1 MSTYRRLRGGNPRVA
16 ADSCGRSHM
25 DVTLARRRSALTVL
39 VGTLVLAASLLLSG
53 CASEPAAPDP
63 AASADGYTTVKEGT
77 LTVVSDLANPP
88 FDYMEDGVAKGFEV
102 ELMQELAQKMGLEC
116 EFLPPLKFD
125 SIIPTI
131 QQGGKADVGA
141 SNFTITDERRQEID
155 FTDAYIDSNQG
166 IVTSAQLAD
175 SVSADV
181 SALDD
186 ATSSIAVQ
194 AGTTGESWARENLP
208 RATVVALDDPIQA
221 LTGVQTGLYAAA
233 IADLPVMR
241 YECLNAYTDLKVAR
255 EIATGE
261 QYGIVVSKANPGLTS
276 ALDAALASCREDG
289 TLSTL
294 EAKWFG
300 ESEESGAPTPAATS
314 TSQPSPATGAAG
326 GAGTIEVQKATA
338 RPNESGGSGVIGAMN
353 TRLTWEGTVNVDGGI
368 SSVTLSLPEGSTFE
382 GSTTRVTVLDGLNR
396 LNVDGDAKASGSSVT
411 VSFAAPVPAG
421 SLLRLEVTDMQFPAE
436 GGAYVVGGSY
446 TTAAGTEAKLE
457 DSPSISVIANT
468 PVQQVVN
475 WLDGQGWVAAWNSVP
490 FLGMFFKPQLLVT
503 SFVSLFG
510 GWLVCLGIV
519 IVAYPFAIL
528 LGLLFAIMKI
538 SGVRLARGVAAV
550 YINVLRGTPLFL
562 QIYIMFFGLP
572 MMGINIDNNVLGVMV
587 MAINS
592 SAYLAEIF
600 RAGIQSIPQGQYEA
614 AASLGMNR
622 AQTMLSIIL
631 PQTVRRVIP
640 TVTSDFITSYKDTSL
655 LSSVGVMELMMFSKN
670 LTTVSG
676 NITPYMAA
684 AIYYLIV
691 TLPLIRIVSLVER
704 RLANAE
710 RGGGTRPK
718 AASASGRGA
727 SHTVGEKT
735 ASSYHAQGRDASWES
750 GMHGALDVL
759 TGPFRTHPAS
769 SEV

>member
-1 MSTYRRLRGGNPRVA
+1 
-16 ADSCGRSHM
+16 M

-382 GSTTRVTVLDGLNR
+382 GSTTRITVLDGLNR

-710 RGGGTRPK
+710 RGGGPRSK

-735 ASSYHAQGRDASWES
+735 ASSYHARGRDASWES